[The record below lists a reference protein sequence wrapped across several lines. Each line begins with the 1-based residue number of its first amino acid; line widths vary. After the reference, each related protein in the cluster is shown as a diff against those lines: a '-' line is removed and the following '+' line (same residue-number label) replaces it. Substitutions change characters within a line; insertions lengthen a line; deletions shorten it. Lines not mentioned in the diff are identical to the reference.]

1 MAEKLMKDMEHR
13 MEKTIE
19 ALRHELASIRTG
31 KATTALL
38 DTVRVEIYG
47 ASMPLN
53 QVASVS
59 APEPRLLVVQPWDRK
74 GIHEIEKAIMKANL
88 GLNPSNDGAVIRL
101 PIPPLNEE
109 RRKEI
114 VRLVKKMGED
124 SKVAIRNIRRDVI
137 EAVKKMEKTGEV
149 PEDEGKRREQ
159 GIQKT
164 TDRFI
169 SDIDALVKKKDEE
182 VMEV

>member
-13 MEKTIE
+13 MEKTLE
-19 ALRHELASIRTG
+19 ALRHELAGIRTG

-38 DTVRVEIYG
+38 DTVRVEMYG
-47 ASMPLN
+47 SLMPLN

-59 APEPRLLVVQPWDRK
+59 APEARLLVVQPWDRK
-74 GIHEIEKAIMKANL
+74 GIHEIEKAILKANL
-88 GLNPSNDGAVIRL
+88 GLNPSNDGTVIRL

-169 SDIDALVKKKDEE
+169 AEIDAVVKKKDEE